1 MITAWGV
8 TIVGAMLFCAASG
21 ARANDAPGVEA
32 DFAADFST
40 TSAAA
45 GDWQYGWSAT
55 LGGPLALAA
64 NQALYGDAGQV
75 VVWSPAGTYWP
86 SVGLN
91 TGAAEVQFGGGN
103 AIHLAAGQGLLHPGP
118 SGEYAVARLTVSG
131 SFLGTLQVNFAGI
144 DTVGTT
150 TDVHVL
156 LNGVGLYAGD
166 ITGYG
171 QTLSY
176 GGTRWFTAGDQI
188 DFAVGLGGNGHYID
202 DSTGFIASLTTAPVP
217 EAPTLLLMAIGLTAV
232 AAQRRRI
239 GG

>member
-1 MITAWGV
+1 MITGWGV

-21 ARANDAPGVEA
+21 ARANDMPGVEA

-40 TSAAA
+40 ASAAA

-55 LGGPLALAA
+55 LGGPLALAS
-64 NQALYGDAGQV
+64 NQTLYGDAGQV
-75 VVWSPAGTYWP
+75 VLWSPAGTYWP
-86 SVGLN
+86 SIGLN
-91 TGAAEVQFGGGN
+91 TGASEVQFGGGN
-103 AIHLAAGQGLLHPGP
+103 VIHLAAGQGLLHPGP
-118 SGEYAVARLTVSG
+118 AGEYAVARLTVSG
-131 SFLGTLQVNFAGI
+131 SFFGTLQVSFAGI

-156 LNGVGLYAGD
+156 LNGAGLYAGD

-171 QTLSY
+171 QTLTYTGSQ
-176 GGTRWFTAGDQI
+176 WFTAGDQI

-202 DSTGFIASLTTAPVP
+202 DSTGFTASLTTAPVP
-217 EAPTLLLMAIGLTAV
+217 EAPTLVLMAIGLAAV